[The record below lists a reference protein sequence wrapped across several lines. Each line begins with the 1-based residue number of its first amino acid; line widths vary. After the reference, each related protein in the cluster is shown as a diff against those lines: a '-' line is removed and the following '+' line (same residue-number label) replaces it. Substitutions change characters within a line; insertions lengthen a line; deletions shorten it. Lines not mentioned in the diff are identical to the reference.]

1 VARPSGHAQTVGQA
15 VAAAA
20 RQFAGAGIENAWLE
34 AEVLVRAAAELGR
47 ERLHAHPEE
56 SLPADAA
63 ADLASFVSRRLA
75 REPLP
80 YITGEVEFYSLPFH
94 ITPAAIV
101 PRPET
106 EVLVEAAVARA
117 RQIGAGL
124 VIDVGTGSG
133 ALAVVL
139 ARELP
144 EARVAAIDL
153 SREALLLTRR
163 NAARHGVASQVL
175 LVQSDLLAGLR
186 AHADCI
192 VGNLPYV
199 RHDEFSA
206 LQPEVRDYE
215 PRLAL
220 DGGED
225 GLEVIR
231 RLAVRLRE
239 HLSPRGIAAL
249 EVGAGQANAVA
260 NMLADGRLTNIEIVT
275 DYAGIERV
283 VIGRRGVAR

>member
-1 VARPSGHAQTVGQA
+1 VARPSGKPQTVGQA

-20 RQFAGAGIENAWLE
+20 RQFAGAGIDDAGLE
-34 AEVLVRAAAELGR
+34 AEVLVRTAAGLSR

-63 ADLASFVSRRLA
+63 ADLASFISRRLA

-80 YITGEVEFYSLPFH
+80 YITGEIEFYSLPFH

-153 SREALLLTRR
+153 SRDALLLTRR
-163 NAARHGVASQVL
+163 NATRHGVASQVL

-186 AHADCI
+186 GHADCI
-192 VGNLPYV
+192 VANLPYV
-199 RHDEFSA
+199 RHGEFPA

-239 HLSPRGIAAL
+239 HLSLRGLAAL
-249 EVGAGQANAVA
+249 EVGAGQAKAVA
-260 NMLADGRLTNIEIVT
+260 NVLADGRLTNIEIVT

-283 VIGRRGVAR
+283 VIGRRG

>member
-1 VARPSGHAQTVGQA
+1 MRAPADLQTAGEA

-20 RQFAGAGIENAWLE
+20 RRLADAGIENPGLE
-34 AEVLVRAAAELGR
+34 AEVLVRAAAGLSR
-47 ERLHAHPEE
+47 ERLHAHPEDA
-56 SLPADAA
+56 LPAEAA
-63 ADLASFVSRRLA
+63 ATLASFISRRLA

-80 YITGEVEFYSLPFH
+80 YITGEAEFYSLSFH
-94 ITPAAIV
+94 VTPAAIV

-106 EVLVEAAVARA
+106 EVLVEAAVARG
-117 RQIGAGL
+117 RQIGARLL
-124 VIDVGTGSG
+124 VDVGTGSG
-133 ALAVVL
+133 ALAVAL

-144 EARVAAIDL
+144 EALVVAVDL
-153 SREALLLTRR
+153 SREALLLTRQ
-163 NAARHGVASQVL
+163 NAARHDVTSRVL
-175 LVQSDLLAGLR
+175 PVQSNLLTGLR
-186 AHADCI
+186 THADCI
-192 VGNLPYV
+192 IANLPYV
-199 RHDEFSA
+199 RHDEFPG

-231 RLAVRLRE
+231 HLAIQLRE

-249 EVGAGQANAVA
+249 EVGAGQAKAVA
-260 NMLADGRLTNIEIVT
+260 NALADGRLVSIEVVT

-283 VIGRRGVAR
+283 VIGRRG

>member
-1 VARPSGHAQTVGQA
+1 VARPSGNSRTVGEA

-20 RQFAGAGIENAWLE
+20 RRLAGAGIENPGLE
-34 AEVLVRAAAELGR
+34 AEVLVRAAAGLSR

-56 SLPADAA
+56 ALPAEAA
-63 ADLASFVSRRLA
+63 AAFASFVARRLA

-106 EVLVEAAVARA
+106 EVLAEAAVARA
-117 RQIGAGL
+117 RRIGAGL

-144 EARVAAIDL
+144 GARVAAVDL

-163 NAARHGVASQVL
+163 NAARHGVTSRVL
-175 LVQSDLLAGLR
+175 PVQSDLLTGLR
-186 AHADCI
+186 ARAGCI
-192 VGNLPYV
+192 VANLPYV
-199 RHDEFSA
+199 RRDEFPA

-225 GLEVIR
+225 GLGVIR
-231 RLAVRLRE
+231 RLAVQLRE

-249 EVGAGQANAVA
+249 EVGAGQAKAVA
-260 NMLADGRLTNIEIVT
+260 NALAGGRLTDIEVVT

-283 VIGRRGVAR
+283 VIGRRG